1 MDFGNHPR
9 CPVFTFPKLSNPFF
23 SATLGS
29 CFISQK
35 DFSVVQLFY
44 YWWIQV
50 FAGKSSSDEKAL
62 IPKCL
67 AGFDFGRA
75 ALFNSDRCGG
85 TEKPFYDFPYPRR
98 INP

>member
-23 SATLGS
+23 FDYSDL
-29 CFISQK
+29 CFINQK
-35 DFSVVQLFY
+35 GFSVVQLFY
-44 YWWIQV
+44 YWWKQV
-50 FAGKSSSDEKAL
+50 FVGKSSSDEKAL

-75 ALFNSDRCGG
+75 A
-85 TEKPFYDFPYPRR
+85 
-98 INP
+98 